1 MRKPIVAGNWKM
13 NGNRSLVSEFSSLMH
28 GVDAD
33 AVDVIIC
40 PPACFLG
47 SFVAPDFALGGQTL
61 SELDNGAH
69 TGDISAE
76 MLKEFGCRYVIV
88 GHSERR
94 EDHCES
100 NALVAAKAL
109 KAIESGLVPIICVGE
124 SLATR
129 EAGELEGFLAAQLD
143 ALTVSLTA
151 EQLSKTVIA
160 YEPIWA
166 IGTGVTASPE
176 QAQDAHAFIR
186 GHLAKFDAN
195 VAANIQ
201 ILYGGSVKADNAE
214 ELFAQADIDGGL
226 IGGASLKVDDFR
238 KICQAAG

>member
-13 NGNRSLVSEFSSLMH
+13 NGSRSLVSEFSSLMH

-129 EAGELEGFLAAQLD
+129 ETGELEGFLAAQLD

>member
-143 ALTVSLTA
+143 ALTESLTA
-151 EQLSKTVIA
+151 EQLTKTVIA

-214 ELFAQADIDGGL
+214 ELFAQTDIDGGL